1 MEGKKATSSEHG
13 ALSSEDDS
21 EEQDAV
27 AWWSDELMDG
37 SPKSLVVWT
46 VRYE

>member
-1 MEGKKATSSEHG
+1 MEGKKTTSSEYR
-13 ALSSEDDS
+13 ALSREDDS
-21 EEQDAV
+21 EEQDGV